1 MSHTMNTRAVASV
14 LEAFAVGDAMGMPT
28 EFMTRREIMEEFGDI
43 SSLIPAGRSAHHS
56 DLPTGSVTDDTE
68 QTLYLLRRYCQDGA
82 VTVDGTMTA
91 LLAWIRETDAVAKR
105 YIGPSSLKA
114 LQSIEAGAPVES
126 AGTTGTTC
134 GGIMR
139 TLAPVL
145 CCPAAWNAPSSSAV
159 PDDSSVSACSPT
171 AVAFAGSVSPTG
183 SVVETVSGKPLDA
196 AETELLRCIRD
207 CLLPTHNTSLALEA
221 AGAYG
226 FAVAAALRGVPMDGI
241 LAAAL
246 RSAEASRTLAPYI
259 SCGASSASRIR
270 FLASYVPTVAS
281 ASDLLDFLFDVL
293 GTGLESADVCSAVFG
308 LFLYAKGDVWLAIR
322 LASRI
327 GGDTDT
333 IAALV
338 GALCAAYAGGHNIP
352 AEIVDTVR
360 TVNHLDVSAVATRI
374 VEVFTGHEA

>member
-145 CCPAAWNAPSSSAV
+145 CCPAAWNAPA
-159 PDDSSVSACSPT
+159 
-171 AVAFAGSVSPTG
+171 G

-246 RSAEASRTLAPYI
+246 RGAEASRTLAPYI